1 MPSKLASAWEK
12 VSLRSK
18 LTGLSV
24 AIIGLLL
31 LVSSFGTVSVLRAY
45 LQQNTDNLLSSTASI
60 LAQQNPSQI
69 EDRLN
74 AKSLTLPRLPSDY
87 LISILD
93 SRGETVYQIMASD
106 ASDMKLPNL
115 EDLELE
121 VVFSTAGVPFDLD
134 QHGELGEVT
143 IDERDSWR
151 VVAQPFRDFDGSVAV
166 ALPNSTNLE
175 LLRQYRA
182 IGGGFGFL
190 LLGLS
195 GLSIWLT
202 IAQALRPLREVERT
216 AKLVASGDLSQRL
229 IERPGKTEIARLNKS
244 LNSML
249 DSLEDSVSSRN
260 KTLAQMRRFV
270 ADASHELRTP
280 LVSVRGYAELYRK
293 GALKKKSEVNE
304 AMLRIESE
312 AIRMSSLV
320 ESLLTLARLDENQQ
334 LDAKKVDMIEL
345 VQSVIKSSGSSPE
358 KKLTFTVL
366 TLSGAKLPK
375 DEKVFAEINESQ
387 IRQVLVNLIENAK
400 RFSSNKSSIEIGV
413 GQKTDDEVIIE
424 VIDHGDGIP
433 KQLREKIF
441 ERFYRADSSR
451 NRDTGGTGL
460 GLAIVKEIV
469 LLHKGR
475 IEVRDTPQ
483 GGATFRVKLPARHN
497 WV

>member
-1 MPSKLASAWEK
+1 MPSKLARAWEK

-31 LVSSFGTVSVLRAY
+31 LISSFGTVSVLRAY
-45 LQQNTDNLLSSTASI
+45 LQQSTDNLLSATASI
-60 LAQQNPSQI
+60 LAQQNPAQI
-69 EDRLN
+69 ESRLN

-93 SRGETVYQIMASD
+93 AQGETIYRIMASD
-106 ASDMKLPNL
+106 ASDMTLPNL
-115 EDLELE
+115 EALNLEA
-121 VVFSTAGVPFDLD
+121 VFSSAGVPFDLD
-134 QHGELGEVT
+134 QYGDLGEVT

-151 VVAQPFRDFDGSVAV
+151 IVAQPFRDFEGSVVV

-195 GLSIWLT
+195 ALSIWLT

-229 IERPGKTEIARLNKS
+229 IERPGKTEIARLNRS
-244 LNSML
+244 LNTML

-260 KTLAQMRRFV
+260 KTLGQMRRFV

-293 GALKKKSEVNE
+293 GALKKKSEVQE

-320 ESLLTLARLDENQQ
+320 ESLLTLARLDENQK
-334 LDAKKVDMIEL
+334 LDAKKVDLIEL
-345 VQSVIKSSGSSPE
+345 VQSIIKTGDAKD
-358 KKLTFTVL
+358 KKLSFSVL

-375 DEKVFAEINESQ
+375 EEKIFAEVNESQ

-400 RFSSNKSSIEIGV
+400 RFSTPKSSIEIGI
-413 GQKTDDEVIIE
+413 GQKTEDEVIIE
-424 VIDHGDGIP
+424 VIDHGEGIP
-433 KQLREKIF
+433 KQLRDKIF
-441 ERFYRADSSR
+441 ERFYRADNSR

-475 IEVRDTPQ
+475 IEVRETPQ
-483 GGATFRVKLPARHN
+483 GGATFRVKLPVRHN

>member
-1 MPSKLASAWEK
+1 MPSKLATAWEK

-45 LQQNTDNLLSSTASI
+45 LQQNTDNLLSATASI
-60 LAQQNPSQI
+60 LAQQNPAEI
-69 EDRLN
+69 ESRIN
-74 AKSLTLPRLPSDY
+74 AKRLTLPRLPSDY
-87 LISILD
+87 LISVLD
-93 SRGETVYQIMASD
+93 ARGGTIYRIMASD
-106 ASDMKLPNL
+106 ATGMQLPNL
-115 EDLELE
+115 EVLDLDA
-121 VVFSTAGVPFDLD
+121 VFRTAGVPFDID
-134 QHGELGEVT
+134 ENGTLGEVT
-143 IDERDSWR
+143 IDEHDSWR
-151 VVAQPFRDFDGSVAV
+151 VVAQPFRDFDGSVVV

-229 IERPGKTEIARLNKS
+229 IERPGKTEIARLNRS
-244 LNSML
+244 LNTML

-260 KTLAQMRRFV
+260 KTLSQMRRFV

-293 GALKKKSEVNE
+293 GALKKKSEVQE
-304 AMLRIESE
+304 AMQRIESE

-345 VQSVIKSSGSSPE
+345 VQSVIKNSSATD
-358 KKLTFTVL
+358 KKLSFTVL
-366 TLSGAKLPK
+366 TLSGAKLAQ
-375 DEKVFAEINESQ
+375 DEKIFAEINESQ

-400 RFSSNKSSIEIGV
+400 RFSSKKGSIEVGI
-413 GQKTDDEVIIE
+413 GQKTEDEVIIE
-424 VIDHGDGIP
+424 VIDHGEGIP
-433 KQLREKIF
+433 KQLRDKIF
-441 ERFYRADSSR
+441 ERFYRADNSR

-483 GGATFRVKLPARHN
+483 GGATFRVKLPARHD

>member
-1 MPSKLASAWEK
+1 MTSRLAIAWEK

-45 LQQNTDNLLSSTASI
+45 LQQNTDNLLSATASI
-60 LAQQNPSQI
+60 LSQQNPAQI
-69 EDRLN
+69 ESRLN
-74 AKSLTLPRLPSDY
+74 AKRLTLPRLPSDY
-87 LISILD
+87 LIAVLD
-93 SRGETVYQIMASD
+93 ARGETIYQIMASD
-106 ASDMKLPNL
+106 ASDMSLPNL
-115 EDLELE
+115 EALDLEA
-121 VVFSTAGVPFDLD
+121 VFSTAGVPFDLD
-134 QHGELGEVT
+134 QYGDLGEVN

-229 IERPGKTEIARLNKS
+229 IERPGKTEIARLNRS
-244 LNSML
+244 LNTML

-260 KTLAQMRRFV
+260 KTLGQMRRFV

-293 GALKKKSEVNE
+293 GALKKKSEVQE
-304 AMLRIESE
+304 AMMRIESE

-334 LDAKKVDMIEL
+334 LDAKKVNMIEL
-345 VQSVIKSSGSSPE
+345 IQSVIKSGSSGD
-358 KKLTFTVL
+358 KKLSFSVL

-413 GQKTDDEVIIE
+413 GQKTEDEVIIE
-424 VIDHGDGIP
+424 VIDHGEGIP
-433 KQLREKIF
+433 KQLRDKIF
-441 ERFYRADSSR
+441 ERFYRADNSR
-451 NRDTGGTGL
+451 NRETGGTGL

-469 LLHKGR
+469 VLHKGR

>member
-1 MPSKLASAWEK
+1 MQSKIGKAWEL

-24 AIIGLLL
+24 ALIGLLL
-31 LVSSFGTVSVLRAY
+31 LVSSFGTVTLLRAY
-45 LQQNTDNLLSSTASI
+45 LQQNTDNLITTAATLLSQENPSLIEPKI
-60 LAQQNPSQI
+60 LAK
-69 EDRLN
+69 RLN
-74 AKSLTLPRLPSDY
+74 LPRLPSDY
-87 LISILD
+87 LIAVLD
-93 SRGETVYQIMASD
+93 PEGKTIYRIMASD
-106 ASDMKLPNL
+106 SDEDDLPNL
-115 EDLELE
+115 TILNLAGTAA
-121 VVFSTAGVPFDLD
+121 TAGLPFDLD
-134 QHGELGEVT
+134 QHGGLGEVT
-143 IDERDSWR
+143 IDEHDSWR
-151 VVAQPFRDFDGSVAV
+151 VVAKPFRNYAATVVV
-166 ALPNSTNLE
+166 ALPNSSNLE

-190 LLGLS
+190 LLAVS

-229 IERPGKTEIARLNKS
+229 IERPGKTEIARLNRS

-260 KTLAQMRRFV
+260 KTLSQMRRFV

-293 GALKKKSEVNE
+293 GALTKKSEVTE
-304 AMLRIESE
+304 AMGRIEAE

-320 ESLLTLARLDENQQ
+320 ESLLTLARLDENQK
-334 LDAKKVDMIEL
+334 LDAAPTDL
-345 VQSVIKSSGSSPE
+345 A
-358 KKLTFTVL
+358 KLARDIIARDIQGKQKISLSLL
-366 TLSGAKLPK
+366 TLGGAKVPADFSLN
-375 DEKVFAEINESQ
+375 AEVNEGQ

-400 RFSSNKSSIEIGV
+400 RFSPDKGSIEITV
-413 GQKTDDEVIIE
+413 GQKTDDEITLE
-424 VIDHGDGIP
+424 VVDHGEGIP
-433 KQLREKIF
+433 KQLRDKVF
-441 ERFYRADSSR
+441 ERFYRADNSR

-469 LLHKGR
+469 ALHKGR
-475 IEVRDTPQ
+475 IEVRETPG
-483 GGATFRVKLPARHN
+483 GGATFRIKLPAQHN

>member
-1 MPSKLASAWEK
+1 MPSKLATAWEK

-45 LQQNTDNLLSSTASI
+45 LQQNTDNLLSATASI
-60 LAQQNPSQI
+60 LAQQDPAQI
-69 EDRLN
+69 QTRLE
-74 AKSLTLPRLPSDY
+74 AKRLTLPRLPSDY
-87 LISILD
+87 LISVLD
-93 SRGETVYQIMASD
+93 AQGETIYRIMASE
-106 ASDMKLPNL
+106 ASGMELP
-115 EDLELE
+115 DLEVLDLDT
-121 VVFSTAGVPFDLD
+121 VFRTAGVPFDLD
-134 QHGELGEVT
+134 ENGTLGEVT
-143 IDERDSWR
+143 IDEHDSWR
-151 VVAQPFRDFDGSVAV
+151 VVAQPFRDFDGSVVV

-229 IERPGKTEIARLNKS
+229 IERPGKTEIARLNRS
-244 LNSML
+244 LNTML

-260 KTLAQMRRFV
+260 KTLGQMRRFV

-293 GALKKKSEVNE
+293 GALKKKSEVQE

-345 VQSVIKSSGSSPE
+345 VQSVIKGSSATD
-358 KKLTFTVL
+358 KKLSFTVL
-366 TLSGAKLPK
+366 TLSGAKLAK
-375 DEKVFAEINESQ
+375 DEKIFAEINESQ

-400 RFSSNKSSIEIGV
+400 RFSSNKSSIEVGV
-413 GQKTDDEVIIE
+413 GQKTEDEVIIE
-424 VIDHGDGIP
+424 VIDHGEGIP
-433 KQLREKIF
+433 KQLRDKIF
-441 ERFYRADSSR
+441 ERFYRADNSR
-451 NRDTGGTGL
+451 NRETGGTGL

-475 IEVRDTPQ
+475 IEVRETPQ
-483 GGATFRVKLPARHN
+483 GGATFRIKLPARHN

>member
-1 MPSKLASAWEK
+1 MPSRLAIAWEK

-45 LQQNTDNLLSSTASI
+45 LQQNTDNLLSGTASI
-60 LAQQNPSQI
+60 LSQQNPAQI
-69 EDRLN
+69 ESRLN
-74 AKSLTLPRLPSDY
+74 AKRLTLPRLPSDY
-87 LISILD
+87 LISVLD
-93 SRGETVYQIMASD
+93 ARGQTVYRIMASD
-106 ASDMKLPNL
+106 ASDMTLPNL
-115 EDLELE
+115 EALDLES
-121 VVFSTAGVPFDLD
+121 VFSTAGVPFDLD
-134 QHGELGEVT
+134 QYGDLGEVN
-143 IDERDSWR
+143 IDEHDSWR
-151 VVAQPFRDFDGSVAV
+151 VVALPFRDFEGSVVV

-190 LLGLS
+190 LLSLS

-229 IERPGKTEIARLNKS
+229 IERPGKTEIARLNRS
-244 LNSML
+244 LNTML

-260 KTLAQMRRFV
+260 QTLGQMRRFV

-312 AIRMSSLV
+312 AIRMSLLV

-345 VQSVIKSSGSSPE
+345 VQSVISNGASKE
-358 KKLTFTVL
+358 KKLSFSVL

-375 DEKVFAEINESQ
+375 DGKVFAEVNESQ

-400 RFSSNKSSIEIGV
+400 RFSSPKSSIEIGV

-424 VIDHGDGIP
+424 VIDHGEGIP
-433 KQLREKIF
+433 KQLRDKIF
-441 ERFYRADSSR
+441 ERFYRADNSR

>member
-1 MPSKLASAWEK
+1 MPSRLAIAWEK

-45 LQQNTDNLLSSTASI
+45 LQQNTDNILSATASI

-69 EDRLN
+69 EARLN
-74 AKSLTLPRLPSDY
+74 AKRLTLPRLPSDY
-87 LISILD
+87 LISVLD
-93 SRGETVYQIMASD
+93 SQGETVYSIMASD
-106 ASDMKLPNL
+106 ASDMSLP
-115 EDLELE
+115 DLEALDLE
-121 VVFSTAGVPFDLD
+121 AVFSTAGVPFDLD
-134 QHGELGEVT
+134 QYGALGEVT
-143 IDERDSWR
+143 IDEHHSWR
-151 VVAQPFRDFDGSVAV
+151 VVAQPFRDFDGSVVV

-190 LLGLS
+190 LLSLS

-229 IERPGKTEIARLNKS
+229 IERPGKTEIARLNRS

-260 KTLAQMRRFV
+260 KTLGQMRRFV

-304 AMLRIESE
+304 AMIRIESE

-334 LDAKKVDMIEL
+334 LDAKEIDIIEL
-345 VQSVIKSSGSSPE
+345 IQSVIKSVSSGD
-358 KKLTFTVL
+358 KKLSFSVL

-375 DEKVFAEINESQ
+375 DQKVFAEVNESQ
-387 IRQVLVNLIENAK
+387 IRQVLVNLVENAK
-400 RFSSNKSSIEIGV
+400 RFSSPKSSIEIGV

-424 VIDHGDGIP
+424 VIDHGEGVP
-433 KQLREKIF
+433 KQLRDKIF
-441 ERFYRADSSR
+441 ERFYRADNSR

>member
-1 MPSKLASAWEK
+1 MPSRLAIAWEK

-45 LQQNTDNLLSSTASI
+45 LQQNTDNLLSATASI
-60 LAQQNPSQI
+60 LSQQNPAQI
-69 EDRLN
+69 ESRLN
-74 AKSLTLPRLPSDY
+74 AKRLTLPRLPSDY
-87 LISILD
+87 LIAVLD
-93 SRGETVYQIMASD
+93 ARGETIYQIMASD
-106 ASDMKLPNL
+106 ASDMSLPNL
-115 EDLELE
+115 EALDLEA
-121 VVFSTAGVPFDLD
+121 VFSTAGVPFDLD
-134 QHGELGEVT
+134 QYGDLGEVN

-229 IERPGKTEIARLNKS
+229 IERPGKTEIARLNRS
-244 LNSML
+244 LNTML

-260 KTLAQMRRFV
+260 KTLGQMRRFV

-293 GALKKKSEVNE
+293 GALKKKSEVQE

-334 LDAKKVDMIEL
+334 LDAKKVNMIEL
-345 VQSVIKSSGSSPE
+345 IQSVIKSGSSGD
-358 KKLTFTVL
+358 KKLSFSVL

-375 DEKVFAEINESQ
+375 DEKIFAEINESQ

-400 RFSSNKSSIEIGV
+400 RFSSPKSSIEIGV
-413 GQKTDDEVIIE
+413 GQKTEDEVVIE
-424 VIDHGDGIP
+424 VIDHGEGIP
-433 KQLREKIF
+433 KQLRDKIF
-441 ERFYRADSSR
+441 ERFYRADNSR
-451 NRDTGGTGL
+451 NRETGGTGL

-469 LLHKGR
+469 VLHKGR

>member
-1 MPSKLASAWEK
+1 MPSKLATAWEK

-45 LQQNTDNLLSSTASI
+45 LQQNTDNLLSATASI
-60 LAQQNPSQI
+60 LAQQNPTEI
-69 EDRLN
+69 ESRLN
-74 AKSLTLPRLPSDY
+74 AKNLTLPRLPSDY
-87 LISILD
+87 LISVLD
-93 SRGETVYQIMASD
+93 ARGETIYRIMASD
-106 ASDMKLPNL
+106 ASDMTLPNL
-115 EDLELE
+115 EALDLEA
-121 VVFSTAGVPFDLD
+121 VFATAGVPFDLD
-134 QHGELGEVT
+134 EYGALGEVN
-143 IDERDSWR
+143 IDERNSWR

-229 IERPGKTEIARLNKS
+229 IERPGKTEIARLNRS
-244 LNSML
+244 LNTML

-260 KTLAQMRRFV
+260 KTLGQMRRFV

-293 GALKKKSEVNE
+293 GALKKKSEVQE
-304 AMLRIESE
+304 AMQRIESE

-345 VQSVIKSSGSSPE
+345 VQSVIKSSSATD
-358 KKLTFTVL
+358 KKLSFSVL
-366 TLSGAKLPK
+366 TLSGAKLAK
-375 DEKVFAEINESQ
+375 DEKIFAEINESQ

-400 RFSSNKSSIEIGV
+400 RFSSNKSSIEVGV
-413 GQKTDDEVIIE
+413 GQKTEDEVIIE
-424 VIDHGDGIP
+424 VIDHGEGIP
-433 KQLREKIF
+433 KQLRDKIF
-441 ERFYRADSSR
+441 ERFYRADNSR
-451 NRDTGGTGL
+451 NRETGGTGL

-483 GGATFRVKLPARHN
+483 GGATFRIKLPARHN

>member
-1 MPSKLASAWEK
+1 MQSRVGKAWEL

-24 AIIGLLL
+24 ALIGLLL
-31 LVSSFGTVSVLRAY
+31 LVSSFGTVSLLRAY
-45 LQQNTDNLLSSTASI
+45 LQQNTDNLISTTATILSQENPGLIETKL
-60 LAQQNPSQI
+60 LAK
-69 EDRLN
+69 RLN
-74 AKSLTLPRLPSDY
+74 LPRLPSDY
-87 LISILD
+87 LIAVLD
-93 SRGETVYQIMASD
+93 GSGQTVFRIMATDSSNE
-106 ASDMKLPNL
+106 ALPNL
-115 EDLELE
+115 EVINLEIARA
-121 VVFSTAGVPFDLD
+121 TGGQPFDLD
-134 QHGELGEVT
+134 RTGALGEVT
-143 IDERDSWR
+143 IDEGDSWR
-151 VVAQPFRDFDGSVAV
+151 VVAQPFRNYLATVVV

-190 LLGLS
+190 LLALS

-216 AKLVASGDLSQRL
+216 AQLVSSGDLSQRL
-229 IERPGKTEIARLNKS
+229 MERPGNTEIARLNRS

-260 KTLAQMRRFV
+260 KTLGQMRRFV

-280 LVSVRGYAELYRK
+280 LVSVRGYAELYRQ
-293 GALKKKSEVNE
+293 GALTKKSDVQE
-304 AMLRIESE
+304 AMGRIESE
-312 AIRMSSLV
+312 AIRMSLLV
-320 ESLLTLARLDENQQ
+320 ESLLTLARLDENQK
-334 LDAKKVDMIEL
+334 LEAAPTDLAKLVREVIEQD
-345 VQSVIKSSGSSPE
+345 VPGKQRIR
-358 KKLTFTVL
+358 LTML
-366 TLSGAKLPK
+366 SLSGAKLATDFK
-375 DEKVFAEINESQ
+375 LVAEVNENQ

-400 RFSSNKSSIEIGV
+400 RFSEPKSEIEIAI
-413 GQKTDDEVIIE
+413 GQKTEGEVVLE
-424 VIDHGDGIP
+424 VIDHGEGIP

-469 LLHKGR
+469 ALHKGR
-475 IEVRDTPQ
+475 VEVKETKG
-483 GGATFRVKLPARHN
+483 GGATFRVKLPTQHN

>member
-45 LQQNTDNLLSSTASI
+45 LQQNTDNILSATASI

-69 EDRLN
+69 ESKLV
-74 AKSLTLPRLPSDY
+74 AKNLTLPRLPSDY
-87 LISILD
+87 LISVLD
-93 SRGETVYQIMASD
+93 ARGETVYRITASEE
-106 ASDMKLPNL
+106 SEMKLP
-115 EDLELE
+115 DLEALDLG
-121 VVFSTAGVPFDLD
+121 VVISSAGVPFDVD
-134 QHGELGEVT
+134 QYGALGDVT

-151 VVAQPFRDFDGSVAV
+151 VVAQPFRDFEGSVAV

-190 LLGLS
+190 LLALS

-229 IERPGKTEIARLNKS
+229 IERPGKTEIARLNRS

-260 KTLAQMRRFV
+260 KTLGQMRRFV

-293 GALKKKSEVNE
+293 GALKKKSEVQE
-304 AMLRIESE
+304 AMQRIESE

-320 ESLLTLARLDENQQ
+320 ESLLTLARLDENQE

-345 VQSVIKSSGSSPE
+345 VRSVIMTGSAGD
-358 KKLTFTVL
+358 KKLSFAVL
-366 TLSGAKLPK
+366 TLSGAKLDK
-375 DEKVFAEINESQ
+375 DEKIYAEINESQ

-400 RFSSNKSSIEIGV
+400 RFSSNNSSIEIGV
-413 GQKTDDEVIIE
+413 GQKTEDEVIVE
-424 VIDHGDGIP
+424 VIDHGEGIP
-433 KQLREKIF
+433 KQLRDKIF
-441 ERFYRADSSR
+441 ERFYRADNSR
-451 NRDTGGTGL
+451 NRETGGTGL

-475 IEVRDTPQ
+475 IEVRETPQ
-483 GGATFRVKLPARHN
+483 GGATFRVRLPVRHN

>member
-45 LQQNTDNLLSSTASI
+45 LQQNTDNLLSATASI

-69 EDRLN
+69 ESKLV
-74 AKSLTLPRLPSDY
+74 AKRLTLPRLPSDY

-93 SRGETVYQIMASD
+93 ARGETVYRIMASEAD
-106 ASDMKLPNL
+106 DMKLP
-115 EDLELE
+115 DLEVLDLG
-121 VVFSTAGVPFDLD
+121 VVISTAGVPFDVD
-134 QHGELGEVT
+134 QYGDLGEVN

-151 VVAQPFRDFDGSVAV
+151 VVAQPFRAFEGSVAV

-190 LLGLS
+190 LLALS

-229 IERPGKTEIARLNKS
+229 IERPGKTEIARLNRS

-260 KTLAQMRRFV
+260 KTLGQMRRFV

-293 GALKKKSEVNE
+293 GALKKKSEVQE
-304 AMLRIESE
+304 AMQRIESE

-334 LDAKKVDMIEL
+334 LDAKKVEMIEL
-345 VQSVIKSSGSSPE
+345 VRSVIKTGSSGD
-358 KKLTFTVL
+358 KKLSFSVL
-366 TLSGAKLPK
+366 TLSGAKLAK
-375 DEKVFAEINESQ
+375 DEKIFAEINEGQ

-400 RFSSNKSSIEIGV
+400 RFSSTKSSIEIGI
-413 GQKTDDEVIIE
+413 GQKTEDEVIID
-424 VIDHGDGIP
+424 VIDHGEGIP
-433 KQLREKIF
+433 RQLRDKIF
-441 ERFYRADSSR
+441 ERFYRADNSR
-451 NRDTGGTGL
+451 NRETGGTGL

-475 IEVRDTPQ
+475 IEVRETPQ
-483 GGATFRVKLPARHN
+483 GGATFRVTLPARHN

>member
-1 MPSKLASAWEK
+1 MPSKLATAWEK

-45 LQQNTDNLLSSTASI
+45 LQQNTDNLLSATASI
-60 LAQQNPSQI
+60 LAQQNPTQI
-69 EDRLN
+69 QSRLE
-74 AKSLTLPRLPSDY
+74 AKRLTLPRLPSDY
-87 LISILD
+87 LISVLD
-93 SRGETVYQIMASD
+93 AQGETIYRIMASD
-106 ASDMKLPNL
+106 ASGMELP
-115 EDLELE
+115 DLEVLDLDT
-121 VVFSTAGVPFDLD
+121 VFRTAGVAFDLD
-134 QHGELGEVT
+134 ENGTLGEVT
-143 IDERDSWR
+143 IDEHDSWR
-151 VVAQPFRDFDGSVAV
+151 VVAQPFRDFDGSIAV

-229 IERPGKTEIARLNKS
+229 IERPGKTEIARLNRS
-244 LNSML
+244 LNTML
-249 DSLEDSVSSRN
+249 DSLEESVSSRN
-260 KTLAQMRRFV
+260 KTLGQMRRFV

-293 GALKKKSEVNE
+293 GALKKKSEVQE
-304 AMLRIESE
+304 AMQRIESE

-345 VQSVIKSSGSSPE
+345 VQSVIKVSSATD
-358 KKLTFTVL
+358 KKLSFTVL
-366 TLSGAKLPK
+366 TLSGAKLAK
-375 DEKVFAEINESQ
+375 DEKIYAEINESQ

-400 RFSSNKSSIEIGV
+400 RFSSNKSSIEVGV
-413 GQKTDDEVIIE
+413 GQKTEDEVIIE
-424 VIDHGDGIP
+424 VIDHGEGIP
-433 KQLREKIF
+433 RQLRDKIF
-441 ERFYRADSSR
+441 ERFYRADNSR
-451 NRDTGGTGL
+451 NRETGGTGL

-475 IEVRDTPQ
+475 IEVRETPQ
-483 GGATFRVKLPARHN
+483 GGATFRIKLPARHN

>member
-1 MPSKLASAWEK
+1 MPSKLATAWEK

-45 LQQNTDNLLSSTASI
+45 LQQNTDNLLSATASI
-60 LAQQNPSQI
+60 LAQQNPAEI
-69 EDRLN
+69 ESRLN
-74 AKSLTLPRLPSDY
+74 AKRLTLPRLPSDY
-87 LISILD
+87 LISVLD
-93 SRGETVYQIMASD
+93 ARGETIYRITATD
-106 ASDMKLPNL
+106 ASD
-115 EDLELE
+115 LELPE
-121 VVFSTAGVPFDLD
+121 LGVLDLDAVFLSAGVPFDLD
-134 QHGELGEVT
+134 ENGTLGEVT
-143 IDERDSWR
+143 IDEHDSWR
-151 VVAQPFRDFDGSVAV
+151 VVAQPFRDFDGSIAV

-229 IERPGKTEIARLNKS
+229 IERPGKTEIARLNRS
-244 LNSML
+244 LNTML
-249 DSLEDSVSSRN
+249 DSLEESVSSRN
-260 KTLAQMRRFV
+260 KTLGQMRRFV

-293 GALKKKSEVNE
+293 GALKKKSEVQE
-304 AMLRIESE
+304 AMQRIESE

-345 VQSVIKSSGSSPE
+345 VQSVIKGSSATD
-358 KKLTFTVL
+358 KKLSFTVL
-366 TLSGAKLPK
+366 TLSGAKLAK
-375 DEKVFAEINESQ
+375 DEKIFAEINESQ

-400 RFSSNKSSIEIGV
+400 RFSSNKSSIEVGV
-413 GQKTDDEVIIE
+413 GQKTEDEVIIE
-424 VIDHGDGIP
+424 VIDHGEGIP
-433 KQLREKIF
+433 RQLRDKIF
-441 ERFYRADSSR
+441 ERFYRADNSR
-451 NRDTGGTGL
+451 NRETGGTGL

-475 IEVRDTPQ
+475 IEVRETPQ
-483 GGATFRVKLPARHN
+483 GGATFRIKLPARHN

>member
-1 MPSKLASAWEK
+1 MPSRLAIAWEK

-45 LQQNTDNLLSSTASI
+45 LQQNTDNLLSATASI
-60 LAQQNPSQI
+60 LSQQNPTQI
-69 EDRLN
+69 ESRLN
-74 AKSLTLPRLPSDY
+74 AKRLTLPRLPSDY
-87 LISILD
+87 LIAVLD
-93 SRGETVYQIMASD
+93 ARGETIYQIMASD
-106 ASDMKLPNL
+106 ASDMSLPNL
-115 EDLELE
+115 EALDLEA
-121 VVFSTAGVPFDLD
+121 VFSTAGVPFDLD
-134 QHGELGEVT
+134 QYGDLGEVN

-229 IERPGKTEIARLNKS
+229 IERPGKTEIARLNRS
-244 LNSML
+244 LNTML

-260 KTLAQMRRFV
+260 KTLGQMRRFV

-293 GALKKKSEVNE
+293 GALKKKSEVQE

-334 LDAKKVDMIEL
+334 LDAKKVNMIEL
-345 VQSVIKSSGSSPE
+345 VQSVIKSSSATD
-358 KKLTFTVL
+358 KKLNFSVL
-366 TLSGAKLPK
+366 TLSGAKLAK
-375 DEKVFAEINESQ
+375 DEKIYAEINESQ

-400 RFSSNKSSIEIGV
+400 RFSSPKSSIEIGV
-413 GQKTDDEVIIE
+413 GQKTEDEVVIE
-424 VIDHGDGIP
+424 VIDHGEGIP
-433 KQLREKIF
+433 KQLRDKIF
-441 ERFYRADSSR
+441 ERFYRADNSR
-451 NRDTGGTGL
+451 NRETGGTGL

-469 LLHKGR
+469 VLHKGR